1 MQRTSSELRISDWSS
16 DVCSSDLLHLRSLR
30 ERSIRGTKIDHEHFV
45 VQFGLE
51 RHPHR
56 CVRRLPRERHHIVN
70 DTLKPLLN
78 GDCKRPLLGEIQASD
93 IPKLNLQP
101 DPGLRAGNGHADQQ
115 ACCQQCAMEPKL
127 PYRWCATA
135 LMQSFV

>member
-16 DVCSSDLLHLRSLR
+16 DVCSSDLLHIRALR
-30 ERSIRGTKIDHEHFV
+30 ERSIRGTKIDHAHFV

-51 RHPHR
+51 RNPHR

-93 IPKLNLQP
+93 IPKLNRSAAHTSEL
-101 DPGLRAGNGHADQQ
+101 LS
-115 ACCQQCAMEPKL
+115 
-127 PYRWCATA
+127 
-135 LMQSFV
+135 LMRISYAVYCLKTKK

>member
-1 MQRTSSELRISDWSS
+1 MRISDWSS
-16 DVCSSDLLHLRSLR
+16 DVCSSDL
-30 ERSIRGTKIDHEHFV
+30 
-45 VQFGLE
+45 QFGLE

-56 CVRRLPRERHHIVN
+56 FVRRLPRERHHIVN

-115 ACCQQCAMEPKL
+115 ACFQQCAMEPKL

-135 LMQSFV
+135 SMQIFVTNRHDLLSFSIGSLTHMSYTTS